1 MCQVGRHVNKT
12 RCARE
17 GDTST
22 KRDVSGRVVE
32 LNMLGMGSRRGYN
45 WVTGQSDIVS
55 LTTTTFGSTATYE
68 CDTGYVLVGGGLQ
81 RACCPEVSSP
91 AQ

>member
-1 MCQVGRHVNKT
+1 MSTKRDVSGRETCQQSEMCQGGRHVNKA
-12 RCARE
+12 RCVRE

-45 WVTGQSDIVS
+45 WVTGQSDIYSKEHVGVS
-55 LTTTTFGSTATYE
+55 
-68 CDTGYVLVGGGLQ
+68 
-81 RACCPEVSSP
+81 CPEVSSP